1 MSKHAQSHFASAQN
15 ASALDFHSDAPL
27 SQASSN
33 LSGNNLIGTLGDDV
47 LSGGNGDDTINGL
60 AGADVLTGG
69 NGNDTLIGGVGVDHL
84 LGGRGDDVL
93 VWNQGDGS
101 DFLDG
106 GKGTD
111 TMLFNGFANAESFTL
126 SAKVGGGLLF
136 TRDLG
141 AISMDLTSVEK
152 ITLNTFAGADKL
164 HINDLSGSGLKE
176 FDINLGLNGLGDGA
190 SDQIFLQDDAAV
202 QVVDHGGG
210 NIDILGVSGAT
221 VHITGFE
228 TASDQLIING
238 DLFHF

>member
-1 MSKHAQSHFASAQN
+1 MSKHAQSHFAAAQN
-15 ASALDFHSDAPL
+15 ASALELLSNAPL
-27 SQASSN
+27 SHAAATYNGDSN
-33 LSGNNLIGTLGDDV
+33 IVGTIGDDV
-47 LSGGNGDDTINGL
+47 LTGGNGNDSINGL
-60 AGADVLTGG
+60 AGNDVLTGG

-152 ITLNTFAGADKL
+152 ITRQRAILSSICGWLTWCTRASSERRPSGDRVVVATRKGAGPR
-164 HINDLSGSGLKE
+164 
-176 FDINLGLNGLGDGA
+176 
-190 SDQIFLQDDAAV
+190 
-202 QVVDHGGG
+202 
-210 NIDILGVSGAT
+210 
-221 VHITGFE
+221 
-228 TASDQLIING
+228 
-238 DLFHF
+238 